1 MNDTNNPKTNCT
13 KRIYNCLFQ
22 GNYAVDGGKMTTS
35 DLTLRDAMAE
45 GEFEAY
51 NTYFGRLTN
60 NPILDGA
67 AINCTVNYMP
77 GSTKDMDW
85 DIHNASGLSDDAS
98 ILRSQKIYSSF
109 YR

>member
-1 MNDTNNPKTNCT
+1 MLLT
-13 KRIYNCLFQ
+13 
-22 GNYAVDGGKMTTS
+22 VVKMTTS

-77 GSTKDMDW
+77 GSTKR
-85 DIHNASGLSDDAS
+85 HGLG
-98 ILRSQKIYSSF
+98 YT
-109 YR
+109 